1 MRLLRPWRR
10 WLTEDKF
17 APVATIDRVK
27 WSETLLIP
35 IAAMALAWLV
45 RPHDP
50 LLAQASFPWLW
61 FAPTLVALRYGVVA
75 GLIAAILL
83 VGEWFVVAAFGIPTG
98 ELPRVF
104 FFGAV
109 LLVLVCGEF
118 SDVWRDRNLRMD
130 ETNLYVTER
139 LSRLTKRHLLLNLSH
154 DRIEQEMLAR
164 PGSLRDAL
172 ARLRNIVI
180 GSGATSRNLP
190 GVDGLLELLVQYVNI
205 DSAVLHGVAEHGD
218 DFALGP
224 ALGWIGDPA
233 PLAAADEL
241 LTLAMERRGLVHIAT
256 DEVSFPRISNQL
268 VVAPLIA
275 SDDSIIAV
283 LAISKL
289 PFFSLDVENLQM
301 LAAILAYYADS
312 VRTAP
317 DAQRLRDRL
326 PGMPVMFAEEMARM
340 ARLQQKLGI
349 TSHIVVMTFAGA
361 DRESIPGEFLRIKRG
376 LDLYWQT
383 ALRGNPVVVVLMP
396 FASSSAREGFLLR
409 IESWLRTRFA
419 GDFLS
424 LDIKLRAIDF
434 AVEEPLAAL
443 AGALDE

>member
-1 MRLLRPWRR
+1 
-10 WLTEDKF
+10 
-17 APVATIDRVK
+17 
-27 WSETLLIP
+27 
-35 IAAMALAWLV
+35 
-45 RPHDP
+45 
-50 LLAQASFPWLW
+50 
-61 FAPTLVALRYGVVA
+61 
-75 GLIAAILL
+75 
-83 VGEWFVVAAFGIPTG
+83 
-98 ELPRVF
+98 
-104 FFGAV
+104 
-109 LLVLVCGEF
+109 
-118 SDVWRDRNLRMD
+118 
-130 ETNLYVTER
+130 
-139 LSRLTKRHLLLNLSH
+139 
-154 DRIEQEMLAR
+154 
-164 PGSLRDAL
+164 
-172 ARLRNIVI
+172 
-180 GSGATSRNLP
+180 
-190 GVDGLLELLVQYVNI
+190 
-205 DSAVLHGVAEHGD
+205 
-218 DFALGP
+218 
-224 ALGWIGDPA
+224 
-233 PLAAADEL
+233 
-241 LTLAMERRGLVHIAT
+241 
-256 DEVSFPRISNQL
+256 VSFPRISNQL